1 MQENSGP
8 KKDWSVGDNTSPGH
22 SKVIFLRSWGGPII
36 SQWWREG
43 VGAWLTLNMIV
54 KKPAW
59 RQSWS
64 LSRVGYSVAIANNMA
79 EAFLSCFIPQG
90 YLKRFPPH
98 LTCLKSLF
106 AYSKACFQSGSGWLE
121 SHRRRGKFEGILSWN
136 SGMDRLSETLCSQGT
151 QPFFFLSEIYPI
163 AGSQN
168 WLP

>member
-1 MQENSGP
+1 MVNIEHDCQEACLEAELITEP
-8 KKDWSVGDNTSPGH
+8 C
-22 SKVIFLRSWGGPII
+22 
-36 SQWWREG
+36 
-43 VGAWLTLNMIV
+43 WLF
-54 KKPAW
+54 
-59 RQSWS
+59 SC
-64 LSRVGYSVAIANNMA
+64 IANNMA

-168 WLP
+168 